1 MDVLIRF
8 GFSIEDIKNMMDTNI
23 EIDNINDNNLSMLIN
38 ILKNI
43 GCFDMQIKNILVAN
57 PFYLNRKEEDVR
69 KLINKMEKINMNNLQ
84 TVFDSNPFLLNL
96 DVKEFDSIVR
106 RKKSEGLDDDEIVDF
121 ICYELV

>member
-43 GCFDMQIKNILVAN
+43 GCCDMQIKNILVAN
-57 PFYLNRKEEDVR
+57 PF
-69 KLINKMEKINMNNLQ
+69 
-84 TVFDSNPFLLNL
+84 
-96 DVKEFDSIVR
+96 
-106 RKKSEGLDDDEIVDF
+106 
-121 ICYELV
+121 